1 LGTTAAFASLALARG
16 LQRESGRHR
25 AAGLSEHLRRFR
37 ELIGAHP
44 RLRAY
49 LAANALWELALA
61 ALKAFVVLYLREGL
75 GYSLVTASLIVGGT
89 GAIVLAG
96 SAVAGTLGDRF
107 GRVRVMR
114 CALWI
119 YGAGFAVPLLFTSK
133 PVIACAVPAI
143 ALGGG
148 AVMALAY
155 ALLTPLMPEDERGVL
170 TGFYS
175 VSRGIGITIGP
186 VAAGALISLT
196 AGNVFEQT
204 HGYQATWIVPLVA
217 ILGSLPLL
225 GRLDQERERR

>member
-1 LGTTAAFASLALARG
+1 MTRVG
-16 LQRESGRHR
+16 QPKE
-25 AAGLSEHLRRFR
+25 RRR
-37 ELIGAHP
+37 ELSGAERR
-44 RLRAY
+44 RL
-49 LAANALWELALA
+49 
-61 ALKAFVVLYLREGL
+61 
-75 GYSLVTASLIVGGT
+75 
-89 GAIVLAG
+89 
-96 SAVAGTLGDRF
+96 
-107 GRVRVMR
+107 M
-114 CALWI
+114 
-119 YGAGFAVPLLFTSK
+119 FTSK

-196 AGNVFEQT
+196 AGNVFDET
-204 HGYQATWIVPLVA
+204 HGFQATWIVPLVA